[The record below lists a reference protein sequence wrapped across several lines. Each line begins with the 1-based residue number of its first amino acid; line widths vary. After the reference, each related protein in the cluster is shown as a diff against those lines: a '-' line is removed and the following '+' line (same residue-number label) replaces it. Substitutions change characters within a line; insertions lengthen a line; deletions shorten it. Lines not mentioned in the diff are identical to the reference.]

1 MHTGSSDSLF
11 PLPPSPLKTVAS
23 DYEQPSDSGSRITLQ
38 SQEGRLLPAADG
50 LDTASPCQDRKVT
63 PSTSAAIY
71 VNPDQKFFFEGQGE
85 NVHPS
90 AGEHAFQAFLQQH
103 GDEVSLSLV
112 EGDPVISS
120 DTDSTQVLSA
130 EQFKEMLLSGKAFS
144 SDVCYV
150 VKGDIDLSGETGFKT
165 LPDNLIVS
173 GELNLEDCYGLRDF
187 PQNLFVQGDCT
198 INQCFSLGALG
209 KKLIVLEDFEARE
222 CTELTDQAGS
232 MLVHGN
238 INMAG
243 CSGLKTWTG
252 KTQCKGS
259 VYLTGCARLIRL
271 EQIEV
276 EEDIDL
282 SSCYQLRGL
291 PECAE
296 DFKVG
301 GNIVLS
307 GCKRLSKL
315 PEHIITQRDGEDN
328 RTQYITLEDWGSIK
342 HLDEKSRLRN
352 KNIVF
357 DCQPLGNA
365 PDEIFDDFTEAFG
378 FWSKSAKSGQMAPD
392 IGHLKEFE
400 RGILVEFLEHL
411 TRTAE
416 YRESSC
422 SGLLARR
429 VLNIFPLISDVSDA
443 ETRQRTLDIMYY
455 AVTSCGDR
463 VILALHDLEA
473 LTQLVQSEK
482 RAQECNDPD
491 ELKSIARQMVYLAKI
506 RKYACQLANEKGLDD
521 VEVELSLHL
530 AFQKEFNLPGVTK
543 EIESAC
549 CFELDESRRKEIQES
564 IGSECTEKA
573 LEEYLQKWPVWQ
585 QFKRRQ
591 NIPAFDQL
599 PVVHVERVKCCALT
613 EEELSE
619 TEEVVLLPESEGVQ
633 VTYRNLCK
641 AYILYGNNPYAQSA
655 LDWSKVKRV
664 YSGSGMVKSSHHS
677 PVPDFL

>member
-1 MHTGSSDSLF
+1 MHTGSCDSLF
-11 PLPPSPLKTVAS
+11 LLTPSPLKTVAS
-23 DYEQPSDSGSRITLQ
+23 DYEQPSDRGSRITLQ
-38 SQEGRLLPAADG
+38 SQKDRLLPAADG

-71 VNPDQKFFFEGQGE
+71 VNPDQNIFFEGQGE
-85 NVHPS
+85 SVHPS
-90 AGEHAFQAFLQQH
+90 AGEHAFQAFLQHH

-120 DTDSTQVLSA
+120 GTDSTRVLSA

-150 VKGDIDLSGETGFKT
+150 VKGDIDLSGDTRFKT
-165 LPDNLIVS
+165 LPDNLIVL

-198 INQCFSLGALG
+198 ITHCFSLGTLG
-209 KKLIVLEDFEARE
+209 KTLIVLKDFEACE
-222 CTELTDQAGS
+222 CTELTEQTGI
-232 MLVHGN
+232 MLVHGD

-243 CSGLKTWTG
+243 CSGLKAWTG

-259 VYLTGCARLIRL
+259 VYLAGCTRLKRL

-276 EEDIDL
+276 EDDLDL
-282 SSCYQLRGL
+282 SSCYQFRGL

-307 GCKRLSKL
+307 GCKRLSPL
-315 PEHIITQRDGEDN
+315 PEHIMTQRDGEDN
-328 RTQYITLEDWGSIK
+328 RIRYITLENWDSIQR
-342 HLDEKSRLRN
+342 LDEKSRLRN
-352 KNIVF
+352 KNIIF
-357 DCQPLGNA
+357 DCQPLDNA
-365 PDEIFDDFTEAFG
+365 PDDIFDDFTEAFG
-378 FWSKSAKSGQMAPD
+378 FWSKIAKSGQIAPD
-392 IGHLKEFE
+392 TGHLKEFE
-400 RGILVEFLEHL
+400 RGILIEFLEHL

-416 YRESSC
+416 YQNSSR
-422 SGLLARR
+422 SDLLAQR
-429 VLNIFPLISDVSDA
+429 VLNIFPLISDVSDT
-443 ETRQRTLDIMYY
+443 ETRQRALDIMYY

-463 VILALHDLEA
+463 VILAMHDLEA

-482 RAQECNDPD
+482 RAQECNDPE

-506 RKYACQLANEKGLDD
+506 REYACKLANEKDLDD

-530 AFQKEFNLPGVTK
+530 AFQKAFKLPGLTK
-543 EIESAC
+543 EIESAY

-564 IGSECTEKA
+564 IENECTEKV
-573 LEEYLQKWPVWQ
+573 LEEYLQNWPAWQ
-585 QFKRRQ
+585 QFERRQ

-599 PVVHVERVKCCALT
+599 PVVHVERIRRCALT
-613 EEELSE
+613 EEEISE
-619 TEEVVLLPESEGVQ
+619 TTEMVLLPEPEGVQ
-633 VTYRNLCK
+633 VTYKNLCK
-641 AYILYGNNPYAQSA
+641 AYILYGNNPYAQTA
-655 LDWSKVKRV
+655 LDWSKVKRI
-664 YSGSGMVKSSHHS
+664 YSGSGIAKSFS
-677 PVPDFL
+677 P